1 MVKNGRMVRWARGA
15 VCAAAFAAA
24 AFTLPVAHAW
34 AAGADSVPELRSQTQ
49 TQMSSAPE
57 VSYVSNVSDPTRRT
71 VSFNDNW
78 KFNLGDA
85 SGAQAA
91 VRGEEG
97 CLQYDYFTSVDD
109 PDKLLLLEKWTT
121 REAQKVHMGQPHM
134 ALIQEVKDRC
144 AADTILETYD
154 LP

>member
-1 MVKNGRMVRWARGA
+1 MYGINVIYTMKSGKREEFLAG
-15 VCAAAFAAA
+15 
-24 AFTLPVAHAW
+24 VA
-34 AAGADSVPELRSQTQ
+34 
-49 TQMSSAPE
+49 
-57 VSYVSNVSDPTRRT
+57 
-71 VSFNDNW
+71 
-78 KFNLGDA
+78 A

-121 REAQKVHMGQPHM
+121 REAQKVLSIRRQRQMCIRDR
-134 ALIQEVKDRC
+134 IQEVKDRC

>member
-1 MVKNGRMVRWARGA
+1 MYGINVIYTMKPGKRDE
-15 VCAAAFAAA
+15 F
-24 AFTLPVAHAW
+24 L
-34 AAGADSVPELRSQTQ
+34 AGVT
-49 TQMSSAPE
+49 
-57 VSYVSNVSDPTRRT
+57 
-71 VSFNDNW
+71 
-78 KFNLGDA
+78 A

-109 PDKLLLLEKWTT
+109 PDKLLLLEKWTN

-144 AADTILETYD
+144 AADAILETYD

>member
-1 MVKNGRMVRWARGA
+1 MYGINVIYTMKPGKREE
-15 VCAAAFAAA
+15 F
-24 AFTLPVAHAW
+24 L
-34 AAGADSVPELRSQTQ
+34 AGVT
-49 TQMSSAPE
+49 
-57 VSYVSNVSDPTRRT
+57 
-71 VSFNDNW
+71 
-78 KFNLGDA
+78 A

-97 CLQYDYFTSVDD
+97 CLQY
-109 PDKLLLLEKWTT
+109 DKLLLLEKWTT

-134 ALIQEVKDRC
+134 ALIQEVKVRC

>member
-1 MVKNGRMVRWARGA
+1 MSRIPSVIIRNMDMAYISFCPQNG
-15 VCAAAFAAA
+15 
-24 AFTLPVAHAW
+24 L
-34 AAGADSVPELRSQTQ
+34 
-49 TQMSSAPE
+49 
-57 VSYVSNVSDPTRRT
+57 SYVCFLNIHMYGINVIYTMKPGKRDEFLAGVT
-71 VSFNDNW
+71 
-78 KFNLGDA
+78 A

-109 PDKLLLLEKWTT
+109 PDKLLLLEKWTN

>member
-1 MVKNGRMVRWARGA
+1 MYGINVIYTMKSGKREEFLAG
-15 VCAAAFAAA
+15 
-24 AFTLPVAHAW
+24 VA
-34 AAGADSVPELRSQTQ
+34 
-49 TQMSSAPE
+49 
-57 VSYVSNVSDPTRRT
+57 
-71 VSFNDNW
+71 
-78 KFNLGDA
+78 A

-109 PDKLLLLEKWTT
+109 PDKLLLL
-121 REAQKVHMGQPHM
+121 QKVHMGQPHM

>member
-1 MVKNGRMVRWARGA
+1 MYGINVIYTMKPGKREEFLAG
-15 VCAAAFAAA
+15 
-24 AFTLPVAHAW
+24 VA
-34 AAGADSVPELRSQTQ
+34 
-49 TQMSSAPE
+49 
-57 VSYVSNVSDPTRRT
+57 
-71 VSFNDNW
+71 
-78 KFNLGDA
+78 A

-121 REAQKVHMGQPHM
+121 REAQKVHTGQPHM
-134 ALIQEVKDRC
+134 ALIQEAKDRY